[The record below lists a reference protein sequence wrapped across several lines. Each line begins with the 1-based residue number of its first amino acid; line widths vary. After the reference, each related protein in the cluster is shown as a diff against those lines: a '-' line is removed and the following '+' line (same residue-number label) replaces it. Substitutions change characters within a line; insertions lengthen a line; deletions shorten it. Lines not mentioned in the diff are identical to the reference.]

1 MFQKA
6 TRCPRMRRRLSL
18 ESYLKCRPRA
28 LALLLAAFPL
38 LPAYSQVLST
48 SGTSG
53 GLNIPY
59 GSVLPDGDVVIGL
72 NNDREAEFTNRHR
85 GQNYQMG
92 IGLLPYVE
100 VSGRL
105 ANYPRNENR
114 DLGTR
119 DLSANIKFALPKL
132 FRNQPDIALGR
143 NDLGG
148 GAPTFRSNYVV
159 VSDEFGPLQVTIGR
173 AHGASYLNGTFGGAA
188 LRLWDTGVS
197 ALVERADRSTTAG
210 LRFESAALRRFGN
223 VRASVSVQRAFGAH
237 GPDGR
242 SFDRSAV
249 ALQLAIPFG
258 SNARAIR
265 QVRPEDEP
273 VWTPPPR
280 MAALASQQPGAAQA
294 AAAAATAGAATP
306 VPQIV
311 IDHAALQAHLA
322 AAGLERVR
330 IGLHGTEL
338 VVEFENH
345 RYNRNEADAVGV
357 ALGLAARAA
366 PAEVSRIAVTV
377 KKAGLAVYQVSVPA
391 AAFAEFLR
399 GGEPYEVRPELAFA
413 YRPAGADV
421 RWLSSAESAHGWS
434 RIRIDP
440 SLVKF
445 VGTELGVFDYSL
457 AANTQ
462 LFVPLWRG
470 AELTASVVS
479 TVAESENVAHGFLGY
494 AQQRNGVKAVMASQ
508 AIWLGDQVLNIVSG
522 GRLQYGDLGL
532 QNETTWFVPNRQDQV
547 RLQVTRL
554 QHKDYYGYRSIQH
567 YGSLSYLYFYQPL
580 DLTMELGYSRYV
592 GGDRGPTFQ
601 MSRWFGDVQAQVYL
615 RKSDIES
622 RVGFSLAFPLTPRQG
637 MMPGWTHLE
646 GSSYFPFKVETKWA
660 RSGEC
665 NCITPG
671 VVEELPMVY
680 SARVN
685 VLNQGRLGR
694 EYFMSQLPR
703 MREAYFTYARPLEAV
718 PQKN

>member
-1 MFQKA
+1 M
-6 TRCPRMRRRLSL
+6 
-18 ESYLKCRPRA
+18 
-28 LALLLAAFPL
+28 LAASPL
-38 LPAYSQVLST
+38 IPVYAQVLST

-59 GSVLPDGDVVIGL
+59 GSVLPDGDVAFGL
-72 NNDREAEFTNRHR
+72 NNDREAEFATRHR
-85 GQNYQMG
+85 GQNFQMG
-92 IGLLPYVE
+92 VGLLPYVE

-105 ANYPRNENR
+105 ANYPRNEHK

-119 DLSANIKFALPKL
+119 DLSANIKVALPKL

-143 NDLGG
+143 NDVGG
-148 GAPTFRSNYVV
+148 GAPTFRSNYLV
-159 VSDEFGPLQVTIGR
+159 VSDEFGPLQVAVGR
-173 AHGASYLNGTFGGAA
+173 AHGASYLDGTFGGAA

-197 ALVERADRSTTAG
+197 ALVERADHATTAG
-210 LRFESAALRRFGN
+210 LRFESRALPRLGN
-223 VRASVSVQRAFGAH
+223 LRASVSVQRAFGAH

-242 SFDRSAV
+242 SFDRTALS
-249 ALQLAIPFG
+249 LQLAIPFG
-258 SNARAIR
+258 SNARAVR
-265 QVRPEDEP
+265 QVRPQDEP
-273 VWTPPPR
+273 VWTPPQRR
-280 MAALASQQPGAAQA
+280 MALASQQPAAAPAGVGA
-294 AAAAATAGAATP
+294 AAAVVA
-306 VPQIV
+306 VPSTMANQIN
-311 IDHAALQAHLA
+311 IDHAGLRALLA
-322 AAGLERVR
+322 AAGLERVHV
-330 IGLHGTEL
+330 GLDGTKL

-357 ALGLAARAA
+357 ALGLAAKAA
-366 PAEVSRIAVTV
+366 PAEVTTIAVTV
-377 KKAGLAVYQVSVPA
+377 KKAGLAMYQVAVPA

-399 GGEPYEVRPELAFA
+399 DGEPYNVRPEMAFT
-413 YRPAGADV
+413 YKPVDSGV
-421 RWLSSAESAHGWS
+421 RWLSSAESAHGFS

-462 LFVPLWRG
+462 VFVPLWRG
-470 AELTASVVS
+470 AELTASVLA

-494 AQQRNGVKAVMASQ
+494 AQQRNGVKAVVASQ
-508 AIWLGDQVLNIVSG
+508 AFWLGGQVLNIVSG

-547 RLQVTRL
+547 RLQFTRL
-554 QHKDYYGYRSIQH
+554 QHKDYYGYREIKQ
-567 YGSLSYLYFYQPL
+567 YGSLSYLYVYQPL
-580 DLTMELGYSRYV
+580 DATVELGYSRYV
-592 GGDRGPTFQ
+592 GGDRGPTLQ

-646 GSSYFPFKVETKWA
+646 GSSSFPLKLETKWA

-703 MREAYFTYARPLEAV
+703 MREAYFTYARPLAAV
-718 PQKN
+718 SQQ